1 MVEKALPEVEGREGP
16 FQRAE
21 GSVPEASRMTRS
33 VKDPVMTG
41 TWQRCWEQ
49 DEEEGG

>member
-33 VKDPVMTG
+33 V
-41 TWQRCWEQ
+41 QRSS
-49 DEEEGG
+49 DERNLAALLGAG